1 MNKATD
7 LAKSGKKHLDDGN
20 YNDGLANDGLYGAKI
35 PNSSNM
41 IDYYLYADND
51 SSGAFSPERAAY
63 EFYNIKSNSLQPG
76 DIVINELMSNN
87 TSYISDP
94 SGDFEDWIELYN
106 PNSYPISTMGL
117 FLTDTLAQ
125 IHKWDFPNYTIPAN
139 SYAIIWADE
148 DGGQGNRHANFKL
161 SNLGECVI
169 LSNLDSIIIDSITY
183 TTQSSNMSFSRMP
196 NGLGPFVIQ
205 YPTFNKNNNL
215 STVIDDIQHTLNI
228 YPNPT
233 SSEFT
238 VNVNHPKNISISR
251 RADSA
256 ESDPCTRF
264 SVNRALKSPRIVPG
278 SA

>member
-1 MNKATD
+1 
-7 LAKSGKKHLDDGN
+7 
-20 YNDGLANDGLYGAKI
+20 
-35 PNSSNM
+35 
-41 IDYYLYADND
+41 
-51 SSGAFSPERAAY
+51 
-63 EFYNIKSNSLQPG
+63 
-76 DIVINELMSNN
+76 MSNN

-228 YPNPT
+228 YPNPFTDLLFLDGAYSIEVRDVIGNLIFRGEEVSSIQT
-233 SSEFT
+233 SNWSSGIYFVSLNT
-238 VNVNHPKNISISR
+238 
-251 RADSA
+251 
-256 ESDPCTRF
+256 
-264 SVNRALKSPRIVPG
+264 NRKAIKLIKI
-278 SA
+278 